1 MVTPRMSRP
10 SGFPAPFRL
19 GPWLVQADLNRITGP
34 GGAHQIEP
42 RVMRVLLALAER
54 PGGVVTRQELLDG
67 VWADAIVGEEILTRA
82 VSELRRVFSDDARR
96 PAYIETI
103 RQHGYRLIVPVVPAE
118 PESLAAGEATDPAPS
133 PAPAVQTV
141 PAEPTVVAEPV
152 ASPPVEAPA
161 AAAPSLPPPAPA
173 APAVNREAPR
183 RSPLPFRRW
192 FPLLAILAAAA
203 LLIIGP
209 RWWLRWRATES
220 AAQAPVPLT
229 SYPGRELHPALSP
242 DGTRVAFAWSGP
254 DGRSP
259 GIYVKQR
266 NSEAALR
273 LTAEPG
279 WPAWPAWLPDGQSLA
294 FVQSTDTTSAICVV
308 PSLGGAVRRLREVP
322 SLVEGLTVA
331 SDGQRLAWA
340 AREDGGA
347 WRVAGLALAE
357 PAATWR
363 PVPATG
369 PAGDV
374 QPRLSPDGRW
384 LAWVA
389 LGPGGDGTVECLA
402 LAGGAARV
410 VARARG
416 PVRGLAWT
424 PDSRRLVYAAAP
436 AGAYGLW
443 LADRDGGD
451 EARRGRRAVPV
462 ALAADFAWNPTV
474 ATDTGDLAYEQVR
487 LDQDLW
493 RLRVVARDPWR
504 FETAPFL
511 VSTRWESDPDLDA
524 RSGRVAFVSTRSGSP
539 QVWVAGPEGD
549 GPSPLT
555 ELAGVAVSQPRWAPD
570 GSRLAFRAVSAAGA
584 AVMVVPA
591 AGGRARAVP
600 LTAADVLLAGWTPDG
615 RALLVAADL
624 GDGWQIHRLD
634 PVSGGRQALTR
645 AGGLTAAETPDGD
658 RLYHTRP
665 GLAGLWRLDLAG
677 GGGPQ
682 LEIPGLAAGDRDLWR
697 LTKTGILWVLRARGR
712 AVLVHHDPA
721 TGLSQPVAELP
732 GLAAGGLAASPE
744 GDQVLFAHAG
754 EADGDLMVVTGFAP
768 PHH

>member
-1 MVTPRMSRP
+1 MVPPRMSRP

-34 GGAHQIEP
+34 GGAYQIEP

-82 VSELRRVFSDDARR
+82 VSELRRVFSDDARH

-103 RQHGYRLIVPVVPAE
+103 RQHGYRLIMPVVPD
-118 PESLAAGEATDPAPS
+118 AA
-133 PAPAVQTV
+133 
-141 PAEPTVVAEPV
+141 AEPV
-152 ASPPVEAPA
+152 APPPVEAAAPSPA
-161 AAAPSLPPPAPA
+161 AAAPSLSPLPA
-173 APAVNREAPR
+173 APAVPAVSRDVPR
-183 RSPLPFRRW
+183 RSAPPARRLL
-192 FPLLAILAAAA
+192 PLLALLAAAA
-203 LLIIGP
+203 LLITAP
-209 RWWLRWRATES
+209 RWWSRWRTAETATP
-220 AAQAPVPLT
+220 APAPLT

-266 NSEAALR
+266 NSETALR

-331 SDGQRLAWA
+331 PDGQRLAWA
-340 AREDGGA
+340 AREDSGA
-347 WRVAGLALAE
+347 WRVAGLAFSE

-389 LGPGGDGTVECLA
+389 LGPGGDGTVECLPVT
-402 LAGGAARV
+402 GGAARV
-410 VARARG
+410 VARACG

-424 PDSRRLVYAAAP
+424 PDSRQLVFAAAP
-436 AGAYGLW
+436 AGSYGLW
-443 LADRDGGD
+443 LAGRDGGD
-451 EARRGRRAVPV
+451 EAGRGRRAAPV
-462 ALAADFAWNPTV
+462 ALAADFAWNPTI
-474 ATDTGDLAYEQVR
+474 ATATGDLAYEQVR

-493 RLRVVARDPWR
+493 RLRVAARDPWR
-504 FETAPFL
+504 FETAPYL

-524 RSGRVAFVSTRSGSP
+524 GSGRVAFVSTRSGSP

-555 ELAGVAVSQPRWAPD
+555 DLAGVAVSQPRWAPD
-570 GSRLAFRAVSAAGA
+570 GSRLAFRAVAAAGA
-584 AVMVVPA
+584 VVMVVPA
-591 AGGRARAVP
+591 AGGRPRAVP

-677 GGGPQ
+677 GGEPQ

-732 GLAAGGLAASPE
+732 GLAVGGLAASPE

-754 EADGDLMVVTGFAP
+754 EADGDLMVMEHFASS
-768 PHH
+768 HH